1 MQRNSNEGK
10 NDIRARSYAFSLNII
25 ALCDKLP
32 QKRSAWVIA
41 DQLVRSATSI
51 GANLVEARGSSS
63 RLEYK
68 RYYEISL
75 KSAHETE
82 YWLSLLRDAHLVKP
96 DEVETALSEVNEFIK
111 MLSAGVLKLKS
122 KSAA

>member
-1 MQRNSNEGK
+1 MQRRSNEDK
-10 NDIRARSYAFSLNII
+10 KDIRARSCAFSLSII
-25 ALCDKLP
+25 ALCNKLP

-41 DQLVRSATSI
+41 NQLVRSATSI
-51 GANLVEARGSSS
+51 GANLAEARGSSS

-82 YWLSLLRDAHLVKP
+82 YWLSLLRDSHLVKP
-96 DEVETALSEVNEFIK
+96 NDIETELREVNEFIK
-111 MLSAGVLKLKS
+111 MLSTGVLKLKS
-122 KSAA
+122 KSSV